1 MATIT
6 VTEPGTTVA
15 VKNGDRVVV
24 DIPGG
29 GDVTIVAANPG
40 ARIFQVT
47 FTDDSV
53 SDVVRVDLTSFQ
65 RNNVL
70 IELRDYDQNDV
81 LSLNGAIS
89 GSISGGQNNDYDFDY
104 RGADGQVYDGQARLL
119 DPGERDL
126 TLDPPPIIIDGLAKD
141 AVICFAAGTA
151 IATDL
156 GPRPVETLR
165 QGDLV
170 VTADHGLQRVRWTG
184 RRRLGPAELRA
195 EPHLAPVLIRAGAM
209 GDGLPWADLV
219 VSPQHRIWLSD
230 WRTQLLF
237 GEPEVLVPAKAL
249 IDGVG
254 IVAAPLSAVTYC
266 HILFDRHE
274 IVTSNGIRSES
285 LFTGDMALGAL
296 GAQAAEALSAIRP
309 VAGAAGTAR
318 PALRYRDAL
327 ALSGVAA

>member
-1 MATIT
+1 VATIT
-6 VTEPGTTVA
+6 VTQPGTTVS
-15 VKNGDRVVV
+15 VKNGDQVVI

-29 GDVTIVAANPG
+29 GEVTVVAASPG
-40 ARIFQVT
+40 VRNFQLT
-47 FTDDSV
+47 FTDDTV
-53 SDVVRVDLTSFQ
+53 SDVVKVDLTSFQ
-65 RNNVL
+65 SDNLL

-81 LSLNGAIS
+81 ISLDGAIT
-89 GSISGGQNNDYDFDY
+89 GSISSNQSNDYDFTYLGVDNQIY
-104 RGADGQVYDGQARLL
+104 GGQARLL

-126 TLDPPPIIIDGLAKD
+126 NLEPPPIIIKGPTDP
-141 AVICFAAGTA
+141 VICFGAGTA
-151 IATDL
+151 IDTDL
-156 GPRPVETLR
+156 GPKPVETLR
-165 QGDLV
+165 PGDLV
-170 VTADHGLQRVRWTG
+170 VTADHGLQPVRWTG
-184 RRRLGPAELRA
+184 SRRLTAAQLRA

-209 GDGLPWADLV
+209 GEGRPCADLV
-219 VSPQHRIWLSD
+219 VSPQHRIWVSD
-230 WRTQLLF
+230 WRAQLLF

-254 IVAAPLSAVTYC
+254 IVAAPLSAVIYC

-309 VAGAAGTAR
+309 VAGAAGMAR

-327 ALSGVAA
+327 ALAGVAA